1 MTNSKRL
8 EATHF
13 IEVYRTNSGKV
24 RNTKVQTIDMLKRCL
39 TLTVNNELKT
49 VCVWKIKFHPQPQ
62 PKFKSG
68 SYIQSIDRLQRD
80 GFGEDTDIYSILI
93 KEERDKL

>member
-1 MTNSKRL
+1 MTNFKRL
-8 EATHF
+8 EATHY
-13 IEVYRTNSGKV
+13 IEIYRTDSGKI
-24 RNTKVQTIDMLKRCL
+24 RSTKITTIDTLKRSLQL
-39 TLTVNNELKT
+39 TKNNNLKT
-49 VCVWKIKFHPQPQ
+49 VCVWKIKFKPQIEYKPA
-62 PKFKSG
+62 